1 MFFDIYNLGIKSV
14 PVNVLNPIKK
24 TPFENNKI
32 LSQEE
37 IKRIVAIARFILPD
51 VFIRLACG
59 RLLFKDKCASVFSCG
74 SNATITGDML
84 TTSGTLIEDDLN
96 TIKQLGF
103 KII

>member
-37 IKRIVAIARFILPD
+37 IKRIVAIARFILLD
-51 VFIRLACG
+51 VFIRLAVVGFYLKINVHLYFLVDQMQQLQEICLQ
-59 RLLFKDKCASVFSCG
+59 RLVL
-74 SNATITGDML
+74 
-84 TTSGTLIEDDLN
+84 
-96 TIKQLGF
+96 
-103 KII
+103 